1 MDQSF
6 NETIDGQLGMTSVL
20 ASIGARPGARCDCQS
35 RLCRRLGRYGKSENI
50 RSPLS
55 GNPLTTRSAKSTPC
69 SSGAGQNCA
78 CHVAF
83 QPPDFYTKR
92 GYGVFGRLDDYPPG
106 HAKLFLYKRLSVPP
120 G

>member
-1 MDQSF
+1 MCGINPQAYLAD
-6 NETIDGQLGMTSVL
+6 VL
-20 ASIGARPGARCDCQS
+20 NRIAD
-35 RLCRRLGRYGKSENI
+35 
-50 RSPLS
+50 
-55 GNPLTTRSAKSTPC
+55 TRSAKSTPC